1 MVHMRMASSVATQD
15 RGSGMGHQQGFL
27 AAVIGKRRV
36 SNVRR
41 MERSFV
47 GLKGLILG
55 AVALLAA
62 SLFSAPS
69 QAQSGPFNGLA
80 GVWSGAGTVTLDDG
94 SNERI
99 RCRATYAV
107 GEAGHGL
114 NQTLT
119 CASDSYK
126 FDLRTN
132 VIAEG
137 NNITGSWSEI
147 SRNISG
153 TIQGSG
159 TSGAI
164 QVVAS
169 AAGFSANI
177 TVTTRGNRQTVQIR
191 SEGSF
196 KAANIT
202 LSRS

>member
-1 MVHMRMASSVATQD
+1 
-15 RGSGMGHQQGFL
+15 MGHQQGFL
-27 AAVIGKRRV
+27 AAVAGKRRG
-36 SNVRR
+36 SNAHRTAGI
-41 MERSFV
+41 FP
-47 GLKGLILG
+47 GFKGLIL
-55 AVALLAA
+55 AAAALLAA
-62 SLFSAPS
+62 SAFSTPS
-69 QAQSGPFNGLA
+69 HAQSSPFNGLA

-94 SNERI
+94 SSERI

-107 GEAGHGL
+107 GEGGRGL

-137 NNITGSWSEI
+137 NQITGSWSEM
-147 SRNISG
+147 SRNIGG

-159 TSGAI
+159 RDGAI

-169 AAGFSANI
+169 AAGFNANI
-177 TVTTRGNRQTVQIR
+177 TVTTRGNRQTVLIK

-196 KAANIT
+196 RAANIT

>member
-1 MVHMRMASSVATQD
+1 
-15 RGSGMGHQQGFL
+15 MGHQQGFL

-36 SNVRR
+36 SNARR
-41 MERSFV
+41 MERGFV

-55 AVALLAA
+55 AAALLAA
-62 SLFSAPS
+62 SLFSVPS

-159 TSGAI
+159 TSGVI

-177 TVTTRGNRQTVQIR
+177 AVTTRGNRQTVQIR

>member
-1 MVHMRMASSVATQD
+1 
-15 RGSGMGHQQGFL
+15 MGHQQGFL

-36 SNVRR
+36 SNARR

-55 AVALLAA
+55 AAALLAA
-62 SLFSAPS
+62 SAFSTPS

-159 TSGAI
+159 NGGVI
-164 QVVAS
+164 QVTAS
-169 AAGFSANI
+169 AAGFNANI
-177 TVTTRGNRQTVQIR
+177 SLTTHGNRQTVQIR

-196 KAANIT
+196 RAANIS

>member
-1 MVHMRMASSVATQD
+1 
-15 RGSGMGHQQGFL
+15 MGHQQGFL
-27 AAVIGKRRV
+27 AAVAGKRRG
-36 SNVRR
+36 NKARR
-41 MERSFV
+41 TAGVFAGV
-47 GLKGLILG
+47 KGLILG

-62 SLFSAPS
+62 STFSAS
-69 QAQSGPFNGLA
+69 VQAQSGPFNGLA

-94 SNERI
+94 SSERI

-107 GEAGHGL
+107 GEGGHGL

-132 VIAEG
+132 VTAEG
-137 NNITGSWSEI
+137 NQITGSWSEI

-159 TSGAI
+159 TAGAI
-164 QVVAS
+164 QVTAS
-169 AAGFSANI
+169 AAGFNANI
-177 TVTTRGNRQTVQIR
+177 SVTTRGNRQTVQIR

-196 KAANIT
+196 RAANIT